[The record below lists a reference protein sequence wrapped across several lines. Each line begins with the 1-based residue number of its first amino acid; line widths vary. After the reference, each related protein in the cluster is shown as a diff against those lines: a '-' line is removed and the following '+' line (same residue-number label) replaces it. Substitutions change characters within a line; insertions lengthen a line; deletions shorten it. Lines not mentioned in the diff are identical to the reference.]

1 MLQDMD
7 TRPSGV
13 RAAEWLINVAGIL
26 VAKSASYGDSV
37 GNPVRIFSQ
46 AGKTEGIK
54 IRLDDKLSRIVR
66 GGAFPGDDVIV
77 DLVGYLALLAV
88 TTEDK

>member
-1 MLQDMD
+1 MASEDK
-7 TRPSGV
+7 RPSGV

-37 GNPVRIFSQ
+37 GNPIRVFSN
-46 AGKTEGIK
+46 ADKVEGIK
-54 IRLDDKLSRIVR
+54 IRLDDKLSRVAR
-66 GGAFPGDDVIV
+66 GGTFPGDDVIV

-88 TTEDK
+88 TEEK

>member
-1 MLQDMD
+1 MASEDK
-7 TRPSGV
+7 RPSGV

-37 GNPVRIFSQ
+37 GNPIRVFSK
-46 AGKTEGIK
+46 ADKVEGIK
-54 IRLDDKLSRIVR
+54 IRLDDKLSRVAR
-66 GGAFPGDDVIV
+66 GGTFPGDDVIV

-88 TTEDK
+88 TEER

>member
-1 MLQDMD
+1 MASEDK
-7 TRPSGV
+7 RPSGV

-37 GNPVRIFSQ
+37 GQPLRVFSQ
-46 AGKTEGIK
+46 AGVTEGIK
-54 IRLDDKLSRIVR
+54 IRLDDKLSRVAR
-66 GGAFPGDDVIV
+66 GKEWPGDDVIV

-88 TTEDK
+88 CEEK